1 MDKRYEVFCPSDRQ
15 FYETPD
21 RLSSTRRPSPAGA
34 SVHLLEAA
42 QRPVPEGW
50 RRYLFGDWLHISP
63 IGTARPTQG
72 WKIHVTA
79 CPDNAEKTAA
89 GVWDHCVPRAAPS
102 TLVPGQQPLHPRNS
116 KYAGRGSSGKFAT
129 LYPADESELRLI
141 LEEPGEEL
149 AGEPDRTC
157 RRWGRTDRTR
167 CGACAGGA
175 RVRPSPRPGRS
186 LWRRLDCGP
195 RSYA

>member
-21 RLSSTRRPSPAGA
+21 RLSSTRRPSPAGE

-72 WKIHVTA
+72 WKIHVSA

-89 GVWDHCVPRAAPS
+89 SVWDHCVPRAVPF
-102 TLVPGQQPLHPRNS
+102 TFVPGRQPLLPRNS
-116 KYAGRGSSGKFAT
+116 KYAGRGFQWEVRHPLSG
-129 LYPADESELRLI
+129 
-141 LEEPGEEL
+141 
-149 AGEPDRTC
+149 
-157 RRWGRTDRTR
+157 RREANSG
-167 CGACAGGA
+167 
-175 RVRPSPRPGRS
+175 
-186 LWRRLDCGP
+186 
-195 RSYA
+195 